1 MAMRHVVPLIPLT
14 LLGCV
19 AQVPPVE
26 GLTGSEWRITS
37 IDGTAPAVPDRARLS
52 FEAGRLS
59 ANVGCNAMGG
69 PWRLEEG
76 RLIAGPLA
84 QTKMFCAGTVGEQ
97 ELAASALL
105 VAAPEVTFEGER
117 LILRSAGHEVLLER
131 SSND

>member
-1 MAMRHVVPLIPLT
+1 MRHVVPLIPLT

-37 IDGTAPAVPDRARLS
+37 IDGTAPAQPDRARLS
-52 FEAGRLS
+52 FEPDRLS

-69 PWRLEEG
+69 PWRLENG

-84 QTKMFCAGTVGEQ
+84 QTKMFCSGKVGEQ
-97 ELAASALL
+97 ELATSALL
-105 VAAPEVTFEGER
+105 VAAPEVTFR
-117 LILRSAGHEVLLER
+117 NDQLVLRSAGHEMQLER
-131 SSND
+131 TGD

>member
-1 MAMRHVVPLIPLT
+1 MRHVVPLIPLT

-37 IDGTAPAVPDRARLS
+37 IDGAAPVVPDRARLA
-52 FEAGRLS
+52 FEADRLS

-84 QTKMFCAGTVGEQ
+84 QTKMFCSGPVGEQ
-97 ELAASALL
+97 ELATSALL
-105 VAAPEVTFEGER
+105 VAAPEVAVQHDSMT
-117 LILRSAGHEVLLER
+117 LRSAGHEVKLER
-131 SSND
+131 SSKD

>member
-1 MAMRHVVPLIPLT
+1 MRHVVPLIPLT

-37 IDGTAPAVPDRARLS
+37 IDGAAPVVPDRARLS
-52 FEAGRLS
+52 FEADRLS

-84 QTKMFCAGTVGEQ
+84 QTKMFCSGPGGEQ
-97 ELAASALL
+97 ELATSALL
-105 VAAPEVTFEGER
+105 VAAPEVSVQHDSMT
-117 LILRSAGHEVLLER
+117 LRSAGHEVKLER
-131 SSND
+131 SSKD